1 MAFLRWRGRCAQ
13 LLATVYKDGR
23 SKQITLAAFPEF
35 HISDPVRDMV
45 QQKHPSI
52 HVDWDKIRRDFAKG
66 PPDHL
71 VEPAPDE
78 HQEMAIAEIQLR
90 KWSRDA
96 ANGKDADI
104 LWKAALVL
112 VDIRARYYFENEVP
126 RIQR

>member
-1 MAFLRWRGRCAQ
+1 MAFIRWRGRCAQ

-35 HISDPVRDMV
+35 NISDHVRNLV
-45 QQKHPSI
+45 KEKHPTI
-52 HVDWDKIRRDFAKG
+52 TVDWDKIRRDFAKG

-71 VEPAPDE
+71 VEPTPDE
-78 HQEMAIAEIQLR
+78 HQEMAIVENRLR

-96 ANGKDADI
+96 VERKDARI
-104 LWKAALVL
+104 LWDAAIVL
-112 VDIRARYYFENEVP
+112 VDIRARYYYENEVP